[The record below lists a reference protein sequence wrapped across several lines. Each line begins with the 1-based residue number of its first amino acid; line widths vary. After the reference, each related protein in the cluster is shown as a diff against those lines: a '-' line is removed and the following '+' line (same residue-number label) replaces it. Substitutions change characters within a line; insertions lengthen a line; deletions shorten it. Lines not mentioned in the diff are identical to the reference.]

1 MIAAIAVSLLAVA
14 GFILALWQTNIAG
27 TAQHVVSTCMAG
39 VTALF
44 DNQHSDDAKEAAAR
58 QAGLKLLVGGL
69 NLTWRIALA
78 LTAAG
83 LPIALA
89 DWSGIATG
97 AAVLGVMLRLDY
109 IVVVSVL
116 AFAGAK
122 IGSRLR
128 RADTEEHVEGG
139 QYSPVDQFV
148 HYLAF
153 SGPAILKLASRLED
167 RMTSQSSTADAAQP
181 VFVTSLARG
190 GTTAVLNALHDAPEV
205 ATHIY
210 RDMPFLTAPVLWDK
224 IAGGPK
230 RGVRRQQRAHG
241 DGLEIDLDSPE
252 AFEEAIWKSFWPD
265 HFKGTSIPLWN
276 TCDTNPQADH
286 FFRQHMCSIIRARNS
301 QAGPENALK
310 TRYCSKNNANIARI
324 PYLLKS
330 IPDCRIVVPVR
341 RPECHAESLLRQHI
355 NFSKLQARDSFV
367 SRYMADIGHFE
378 FGDLHKPFL
387 FPGFEPEHKDTY
399 HPDYWLDYWIC
410 AFRALQEYKEHCV
423 FLFQDDL
430 RSAPQRTME
439 TLCDM
444 LGLSRTHQ
452 RFERY
457 FLPNPDAATVENLDT
472 KRLQEARDIYYALKE
487 ATA

>member
-1 MIAAIAVSLLAVA
+1 MIAAIAVSLFAVA

-44 DNQHSDDAKEAAAR
+44 DNQLSDDAKEAAAR

-139 QYSPVDQFV
+139 QYSSVDQFV
-148 HYLAF
+148 HNLAF

-167 RMTSQSSTADAAQP
+167 RMARQSSTADATQP

-210 RDMPFLTAPVLWDK
+210 RDMPFLTAPVLWNK

-230 RGVRRQQRAHG
+230 RGVRRRQRAHG

-252 AFEEAIWKSFWPD
+252 AFEEVIWKSFWPD
-265 HFKGTSIPLWN
+265 RYRGTSIPLWS
-276 TCDTNPQADH
+276 TCDTDPEADQ
-286 FFRQHMCSIIRARNS
+286 FLRQHMRSIIRARNI
-301 QAGPENALK
+301 QAGPKDVLK
-310 TRYCSKNNANIARI
+310 TIYCSKNNANIARVS
-324 PYLLKS
+324 YLLKS
-330 IPDCRIVVPVR
+330 FPDCRIVVPVR
-341 RPECHAESLLRQHI
+341 RPECHAESLLRQHN
-355 NFSKLQARDSFV
+355 NFSMLQARNSFV
-367 SRYMADIGHFE
+367 TRYMSDIGHFE
-378 FGDLHKPFL
+378 FGNLHKPF
-387 FPGFEPEHKDTY
+387 FFRGFEPEQEGTH
-399 HPDYWLDYWIC
+399 HSDYWLHYWIC
-410 AFRALQEYKEHCV
+410 AFRGLLEHKDQCI

-430 RSAPQRTME
+430 RAAPQRTME
-439 TLCDM
+439 ALYDM

-457 FLPNPDAATVENLDT
+457 FLPKPDAATVGNFDP
-472 KRLQEARDIYYALKE
+472 KRLQEARDIFYALK
-487 ATA
+487 